1 MSDDEEERSVDRLH
15 REAALYREEFQRR
28 GVIYMSRVPPFMKPN
43 KVKSIFEQYGEVTRV
58 YLAEEDPQARK
69 KRREHGG
76 NGSKQFREGWIEF
89 SDKKIAKKI
98 AESLNN
104 TPIGGK
110 KGDFYHDDIW
120 NLKYLKGFKWE
131 FLTEKLTYERRIRET
146 KLKAT
151 LLQARKMNAEMSELI
166 EKTKVQEQVN
176 ERKKKR
182 KLNEVDQD
190 EAVNTHNSEEAMQK
204 KMKRKFKQNRMI
216 GAEYDDKGNKV
227 NKSLLKSI
235 FTRAG
240 DTDGN

>member
-1 MSDDEEERSVDRLH
+1 
-15 REAALYREEFQRR
+15 
-28 GVIYMSRVPPFMKPN
+28 
-43 KVKSIFEQYGEVTRV
+43 
-58 YLAEEDPQARK
+58 
-69 KRREHGG
+69 
-76 NGSKQFREGWIEF
+76 
-89 SDKKIAKKI
+89 
-98 AESLNN
+98 
-104 TPIGGK
+104 
-110 KGDFYHDDIW
+110 
-120 NLKYLKGFKWE
+120 
-131 FLTEKLTYERRIRET
+131 
-146 KLKAT
+146 
-151 LLQARKMNAEMSELI
+151 MNAEMSELI

-190 EAVNTHNSEEAMQK
+190 EAVNTHNSGEAMQK